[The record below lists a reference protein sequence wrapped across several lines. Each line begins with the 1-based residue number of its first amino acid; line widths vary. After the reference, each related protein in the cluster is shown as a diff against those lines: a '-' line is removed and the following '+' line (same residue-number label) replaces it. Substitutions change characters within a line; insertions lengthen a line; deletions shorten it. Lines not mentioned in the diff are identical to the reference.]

1 MAYCYRVVCWVIF
14 RGIVMSI
21 FLPLILF
28 GLSIPCFSQIELIKN
43 GDFSDSTSKVWLF
56 GENGASAT
64 ASVDHQR
71 YQIIINSPGNSLWS
85 PQLQQ
90 VDFTL
95 LKDTAYTLKFDTW
108 ATSAGKI
115 EVILCS
121 SDYKK
126 YLDTIVD
133 ISSVKTSFVINWIM
147 NDPSD
152 KRARIQ
158 FNFGHIPSPG
168 VIGLDNVSLVQRN
181 EPVIR
186 VLRPDAASR
195 LRSGTS
201 DTIKWTNSGLLERV
215 NIRYS
220 VDGGESWIEVADSV
234 ENKAPRSFIWG
245 IPQNAYGN
253 NCLVLISSPDGLY
266 SDTSESFSVLHDVVD
281 SSVNNL
287 VQNSSFHDKSGWSLQ
302 VISPAA
308 ARDTVINEEMLVVI
322 NSIGNASWQVKLK
335 QEKIALEKG
344 KLYEFSFDAYSSDTR
359 TIYANVGFSNGIPVW
374 SVNKGDSTPIIITSE
389 KKRYKSTFYM
399 TYPSSKSALIEF
411 NLGNNLRDVYFDNVV
426 LHQIRV
432 PQSEFLEPLTG
443 QVLKCN
449 DSSSIKWTPGPLS
462 DVELQFSS
470 DSGKTWS
477 VIISEIVSNT
487 GTVSWKVPDVS
498 SSTCLLKIVNPI
510 DGETIGYSGVFTINK
525 FGAEIKSGELVTNG
539 SFDDSLNGWN
549 IVTLANGVAAVPE
562 LDAKAFGMIIT
573 SGGSERSD
581 ILLSQGGLILLSG
594 NTYLMSFKAFSVS
607 PRLIRVRLVDSDTSA
622 ADPLFI
628 DTLINLPLT
637 VEDFRFEVRVPGD
650 CNARIEYFLGGDT
663 ADVYIDNVSLRILSV
678 VKSIRPTGNS
688 QNTAFIARTLSD
700 SKIEFRSPLSNSGI
714 IDIFTLQG
722 VRVTTL
728 SIVNGYALL
737 DKLDRNA
744 GIARGTYLARI
755 KADGVRATILF
766 SSSK

>member
-1 MAYCYRVVCWVIF
+1 MRVFI
-14 RGIVMSI
+14 
-21 FLPLILF
+21 PLILF
-28 GLSIPCFSQIELIKN
+28 GLSTLCFSQIELIKN
-43 GDFSDSTSKVWLF
+43 GDFSDSTSNVWLF

-64 ASVDHQR
+64 ASIDHQK

-90 VDFTL
+90 LDISL

-108 ATSAGKI
+108 ATSSGKI
-115 EVILCS
+115 EVIFCS

-126 YLDTIVD
+126 YLDTLVD
-133 ISSVKTSFVINWIM
+133 ISSIKTSFVINWIM

-158 FNFGHIPSPG
+158 FNFGHTPSPG

-186 VLRPDAASR
+186 VLKPDAASR
-195 LRSGTS
+195 LHSGTS
-201 DTIKWTNSGLLERV
+201 DTIKWTYSGLLERV

-220 VDGGESWIEVADSV
+220 VDGGESWIGVADSV
-234 ENKAPRSFIWG
+234 ENKAPCSFIWG
-245 IPQNAYGN
+245 IPQNVYGN

-266 SDTSESFSVLHDVVD
+266 SDTSESFSVLHDAVG

-287 VQNSSFHDKSGWSLQ
+287 IQNSSFHNKSRWSLQ
-302 VISPAA
+302 VNSPAT
-308 ARDTVINEEMLVVI
+308 ARDTIINEEMLVVI

-359 TIYANVGFSNGIPVW
+359 TIYANIGFSNGMPVW
-374 SVNKGDSTPIIITSE
+374 SVNKGDSTPTTITSE
-389 KKRYKSTFYM
+389 KKRYKTTFFM
-399 TYPSSKSALIEF
+399 NYPSSKSALVEF
-411 NLGNNLRDVYFDNVV
+411 NLGNNLRDVYFDNIL
-426 LHQIRV
+426 LHQINV
-432 PQSEFLEPLTG
+432 PQSEFLEPLSG

-462 DVELQFSS
+462 DVGLQFSS

-477 VIISEIVSNT
+477 VIVSEIVSNT
-487 GTVSWKVPDVS
+487 GAVSWKVPDVS

-510 DGETIGYSGVFTINK
+510 DGETIGGSGVFTINK

-539 SFDDSLNGWN
+539 SFDDSLNGWD
-549 IVTLANGVAAVPE
+549 IVTLASGVAAVPE

-607 PRLIRVRLVDSDTSA
+607 QRLMRVRLVDSYTSA
-622 ADPLFI
+622 ADSLFL
-628 DTLINLPLT
+628 DTLVNLSLT
-637 VEDFRFEVRVPGD
+637 VEDFRFEIRVPGD

-663 ADVYIDNVSLRILSV
+663 ADVYIDNVSLRILPV
-678 VKSIRPTGNS
+678 VKSIRPLGNF
-688 QNTAFIARTLSD
+688 QHAAFTARTLSD

-737 DKLDRNA
+737 DKLDRSA

-755 KADGVRATILF
+755 KAGGVRSTILF